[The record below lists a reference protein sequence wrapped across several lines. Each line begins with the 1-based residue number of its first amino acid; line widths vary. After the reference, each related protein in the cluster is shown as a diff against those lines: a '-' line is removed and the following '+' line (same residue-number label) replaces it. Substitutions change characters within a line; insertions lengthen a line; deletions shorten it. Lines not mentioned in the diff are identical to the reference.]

1 MSGLGDDHTDDRFC
15 VLVVEDELFIAMEV
29 EAALVEGGFRVL
41 GPAASVEDA
50 LYLLDDERPHAAV
63 LDYNLGRDKVTPVA
77 LQLKS
82 LGVPFVL
89 ASATGPAE
97 LARYEVL
104 ADAHNVGKPT
114 DMKRLLEAVRALN
127 LQN

>member
-1 MSGLGDDHTDDRFC
+1 MSRRGGEHGDDRFC
-15 VLVVEDELFIAMEV
+15 ILVVEDELFIAMEV
-29 EAALVEGGFRVL
+29 EAALIEGGFRVL

-82 LGVPFVL
+82 LGIPFIL

-97 LARYEVL
+97 LARYQVL
-104 ADAHNVGKPT
+104 ADVHNVGKPT
-114 DMKRLLEAVRALN
+114 DMNRLLEAVRALN
-127 LQN
+127 L